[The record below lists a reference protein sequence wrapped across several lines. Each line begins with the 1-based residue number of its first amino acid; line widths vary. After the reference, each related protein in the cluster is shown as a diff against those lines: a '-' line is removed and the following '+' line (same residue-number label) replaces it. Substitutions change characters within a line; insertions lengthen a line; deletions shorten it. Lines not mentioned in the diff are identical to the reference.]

1 MPRPGPRQ
9 ASRSALRPDGDPSVR
24 GAPSGSSARCSPA
37 RFWLISGA
45 LHLLLFVAVSFL
57 LRGTSEVPFV
67 PPLKVTVLP
76 GDKAASRLADVS
88 VMAQAPQPE
97 RHPLPPDLTTQ
108 TTPAVPDPI
117 PALASPPLPPPIVPE
132 RSPPLLP
139 PKHPTPTLIEPVP
152 ELKTVHEPPPLRPPP
167 RPSATE
173 RSSPEISTAVAPM
186 GPPPPIV
193 AQAPAPRPPQM
204 APTRDVPRPSRPLT
218 TFDDAL
224 VARVPPTAQQRPNP
238 PGASTPTP
246 HAADAINLP
255 PRPPSAASPR
265 YGQNPAPTYPFE
277 ARRRGWEGTVLLS
290 VEILENGRPE
300 RITVKQSSGYTV
312 LDEAALGAVRRWTF
326 IPAQRDGQPIRSQAE
341 VPIVFSLRKGR

>member
-1 MPRPGPRQ
+1 MPRPVPRQ
-9 ASRSALRPDGDPSVR
+9 ESWSALTPDGDPPVR
-24 GAPSGSSARCSPA
+24 WAPSGSSARYSPA

-57 LRGTSEVPFV
+57 LRDTSAVPLV
-67 PPLKVTVLP
+67 SPLKVTVLP
-76 GDKAASRLADVS
+76 GDEAASLLDDVS
-88 VMAQAPQPE
+88 VMAQAPQTE
-97 RHPLPPDLTTQ
+97 RHPLPPDLTPQ
-108 TTPAVPDPI
+108 TTPAVPG
-117 PALASPPLPPPIVPE
+117 PALASPPLPPPILPE

-139 PKHPTPTLIEPVP
+139 PKWPTPTLIEAVP
-152 ELKTVHEPPPLRPPP
+152 ELKTLHAPPPLRPPP

-173 RSSPEISTAVAPM
+173 RSSPETSTAVAPM
-186 GPPPPIV
+186 APPPPIV
-193 AQAPAPRPPQM
+193 AQTPAPRPPQM
-204 APTRDVPRPSRPLT
+204 APTRDIPRPSRPPT

-224 VARVPPTAQQRPNP
+224 VARVPPTTQQRPNP
-238 PGASTPTP
+238 PGASTPAP
-246 HAADAINLP
+246 HAADAMNPP

-265 YGQNPAPTYPFE
+265 YGQNPAPTYPSE

-300 RITVKQSSGYTV
+300 RITVKQSSGYAV

-326 IPAQRDGQPIRSQAE
+326 IPAQRNGQPIRSQAE